1 MRKIIVS
8 LFITL
13 DGVMQAPG
21 GGEEVFK
28 YGGWSAP
35 YFDEVV
41 DKVLEKQQ
49 KKPADLLLGR
59 KTFEIFASFWPEHE
73 DIWPGINDMTKY
85 VMSNT
90 LTKSD
95 WKNSVSSKAWQIL
108 KRSKKQMAQTCT
120 LAAAVSS
127 SNCCS
132 RTI

>member
-21 GGEEVFK
+21 GGEEDFK

-59 KTFEIFASFWPEHE
+59 KTFEIFADYWPEHE
-73 DIWPGINDMTKY
+73 NGWPGM
-85 VMSNT
+85 MSQNT
-90 LTKSD
+90 SCP
-95 WKNSVSSKAWQIL
+95 
-108 KRSKKQMAQTCT
+108 RP
-120 LAAAVSS
+120 
-127 SNCCS
+127 
-132 RTI
+132 